1 MGLPI
6 WSRSATAAVK
16 PSSEARKE
24 HHNWTHCSR
33 AYYQCHQPPAD
44 QARSTFG
51 QPEVP
56 IGIEFLLFDPKP
68 GPPPI
73 KTRKRRTVDPPV
85 SSQYQKAKSEPGK
98 LLIHW
103 DSHDYN
109 LETFKTAAINL
120 IQHDEDEGLG
130 LYARQR
136 ESEGSIVWNVIIPNG
151 RTFAA
156 AQKKRLD
163 STEIFTQ
170 FLQVAEATPESHKII
185 CCLVQKDPTILAEK
199 ESVYKHLRLMHAG
212 PSSAAEDLANGPSA
226 AWLYPQTCEHL
237 TGSHETSVFI
247 NPENPNEFFQMT
259 PKRIAMWAKAI
270 DPPKSDSFQFKTK
283 EDQPQPPPPVPAQPQ
298 PPAAAAGVQ
307 YPIPFGLAMPPG
319 MFFNPMHMATSMAM
333 PPWMNAGPGQ
343 NLSSTPEPPT
353 TPPDSSIED
362 FLKYAHVNPESPQV
376 ADGIS
381 TLGITHWTMFKE
393 FKASEL
399 VSKGIP
405 EGPARSIVSAAKKYA
420 THLMKTHNK

>member
-33 AYYQCHQPPAD
+33 AYCQCHRPQAN

-51 QPEVP
+51 RPKVP
-56 IGIEFLLFDPKP
+56 IGIEFLLLAPKP

-73 KTRKRRTVDPPV
+73 NTRKRRTIALPV
-85 SSQYQKAKSEPGK
+85 SSQYQKAESEPGK

-103 DSHDYN
+103 DNHDYN
-109 LETFKTAAINL
+109 LETFKAAAINL
-120 IQHDEDEGLG
+120 IQHDEDKGLG

-136 ESEGSIVWNVIIPNG
+136 ESKGSIVWNVIIPNG

-156 AQKKRLD
+156 AQKKRLN

-170 FLQVAEATPESHKII
+170 FLQVAEVTPKSRKII
-185 CCLVQKDPTILAEK
+185 CRLVQKDPTILAQK

-212 PSSAAEDLANGPSA
+212 PSSAAEDPADGPSA
-226 AWLYPQTCEHL
+226 GAQEAASLTDLVKELGCIHEPAEHL

-247 NPENPNEFFQMT
+247 NPKNPNEFFQMT
-259 PKRIAMWAKAI
+259 PKCGLLCGPKQLQNPGQVTLRI
-270 DPPKSDSFQFKTK
+270 PPKSDSFQFKTK

-298 PPAAAAGVQ
+298 PLPAAAGVQ
-307 YPIPFGLAMPPG
+307 YPTPFGLAMPPG

-362 FLKYAHVNPESPQV
+362 FLK
-376 ADGIS
+376 
-381 TLGITHWTMFKE
+381 
-393 FKASEL
+393 
-399 VSKGIP
+399 
-405 EGPARSIVSAAKKYA
+405 
-420 THLMKTHNK
+420 